1 VINSVIFAAIN
12 TSFKIDKVTKF
23 KVKYLLFAIPLL
35 FLLASCDKRQDK
47 AEALVRDYLQE
58 HLPNFETYKS
68 EGFSKI
74 VQLKDKTF
82 PGAKA
87 PILAYGRWEIGH
99 KYSYKN
105 GNGATVTE
113 TKFFQIDNTFTHA
126 SCCYVQMSDSR

>member
-113 TKFFQIDNTFTHA
+113 TKFFQIDSAFIHA
-126 SCCYVQMSDSR
+126 SCCYVQMSDPR